1 MSTNQ
6 IGEGIPSFTPS
17 RGDLLSRVTRP
28 VVVIL
33 FGFFVAFGAI
43 VVLRIILFQYFPSF
57 VQSLCPVIKRLIE
70 KPKMAKGIPNYFEG
84 ARLVPT
90 YGRAGTDV

>member
-1 MSTNQ
+1 M
-6 IGEGIPSFTPS
+6 
-17 RGDLLSRVTRP
+17 TRP

-33 FGFFVAFGAI
+33 FGFFVAFGVI

-84 ARLVPT
+84 MCFGHVSTSGKALT
-90 YGRAGTDV
+90 FTIA